1 MRVFKKI
8 KLKDKN
14 ITIIGMGETGQGAAI
29 LAKQLGANVLISDSN
44 EIREKTFHQKAHK
57 LGIKVETGGHTSK
70 IYNSDLWI
78 LSPGVPNNLDIVKNA
93 SDKKISII
101 SEVEFASWFTNKPII
116 GVTGSNGKTTTV
128 NIINSILHAS
138 SLSPVLTGNM
148 GYAFSRAILNDI
160 TKCDENRVYIVE
172 LSSFQLENINSFKPF
187 ISILLNITPDH
198 QDRYE
203 TMEKYIEAKMNIVIN
218 HDMKSHLLYNSDD
231 NILVENC
238 KNLNVKKTGF
248 GLKNNS
254 ENMLKI
260 DGSYIQIGKTK
271 LASID
276 SISLKG
282 MHNLSN
288 ILAAVTAAKILNVS
302 NECIAKVLP
311 DLRGIEH
318 RLEKVSVIEGVTYYN
333 DSKATNVEAV
343 KVAINSFD
351 KNIFLILGGQDKGGE
366 FSVLL
371 PDIKNKVKRVIAYGD
386 AANIIKTA
394 LGDAVKLKI
403 VFNLKDAVKTCHNHA
418 QPGDVI
424 LLSPGCAS
432 FDQFKNFEERG
443 KFFKTV
449 VNEMATA

>member
-1 MRVFKKI
+1 MRVFKKN

-128 NIINSILHAS
+128 NIINSILYAS

-160 TKCDENRVYIVE
+160 TKCDENRIYIVE

-203 TMEKYIEAKMNIVIN
+203 TMEKYIEAKMNIAIN
-218 HDMKSHLLYNSDD
+218 HDTKSHLLYNSDD
-231 NILVENC
+231 L
-238 KNLNVKKTGF
+238 
-248 GLKNNS
+248 
-254 ENMLKI
+254 
-260 DGSYIQIGKTK
+260 
-271 LASID
+271 
-276 SISLKG
+276 SLI
-282 MHNLSN
+282 H
-288 ILAAVTAAKILNVS
+288 I
-302 NECIAKVLP
+302 
-311 DLRGIEH
+311 
-318 RLEKVSVIEGVTYYN
+318 
-333 DSKATNVEAV
+333 
-343 KVAINSFD
+343 
-351 KNIFLILGGQDKGGE
+351 
-366 FSVLL
+366 
-371 PDIKNKVKRVIAYGD
+371 
-386 AANIIKTA
+386 
-394 LGDAVKLKI
+394 
-403 VFNLKDAVKTCHNHA
+403 
-418 QPGDVI
+418 
-424 LLSPGCAS
+424 
-432 FDQFKNFEERG
+432 
-443 KFFKTV
+443 
-449 VNEMATA
+449 